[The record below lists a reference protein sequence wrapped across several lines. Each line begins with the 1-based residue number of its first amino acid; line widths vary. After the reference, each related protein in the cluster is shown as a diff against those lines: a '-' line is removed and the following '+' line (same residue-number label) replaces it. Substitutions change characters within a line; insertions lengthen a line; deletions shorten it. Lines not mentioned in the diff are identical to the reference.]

1 MFSNTTTF
9 SKESTKMMFVLLSFA
24 ILGYT
29 TFLIFRETKNMRSE
43 IKKIKKE
50 LSDITEALERPVI
63 LSESETEDL
72 DISQETHVVSRLPGQ
87 GHGPAYTPPGL
98 KTLGNS
104 ENIQYI
110 TDDHETVDTQ
120 SVSNSDSLYE
130 GSISQASAI
139 ETNDDPVLQ
148 DQDPMLFIKQELET
162 CSYVFKTGKK
172 KGERCTT
179 VTTNELCRQHSK
191 QKEKSKKI
199 IQDDSQN
206 TIDDL
211 E

>member
-1 MFSNTTTF
+1 MFTNTAAF

-29 TFLIFRETKNMRSE
+29 TFLIFRETKSMRSE

-50 LSDITEALERPVI
+50 LSDLTETMERPVI
-63 LSESETEDL
+63 LSETDIEDL
-72 DISQETHVVSRLPGQ
+72 NITQESPIARLPGQ

-98 KTLGNS
+98 KTLSTS
-104 ENIQYI
+104 ENQYLLENI
-110 TDDHETVDTQ
+110 GTSDTPSIEIDNSYGETGYQ
-120 SVSNSDSLYE
+120 SSSGSVSE
-130 GSISQASAI
+130 I
-139 ETNDDPVLQ
+139 NDNEPV
-148 DQDPMLFIKQELET
+148 LFIKQDLET

-199 IQDDSQN
+199 INYETQD
-206 TIDDL
+206 TIDEL